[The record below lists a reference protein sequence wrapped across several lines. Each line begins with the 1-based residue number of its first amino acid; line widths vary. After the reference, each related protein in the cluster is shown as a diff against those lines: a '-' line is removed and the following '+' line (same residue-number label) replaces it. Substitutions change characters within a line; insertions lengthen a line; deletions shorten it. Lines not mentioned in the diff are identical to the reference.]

1 MIFLIDQI
9 ENKFCEPWTTM
20 LTEKKLAILTVIA
33 GELLAETDTKNDL
46 GPRPQALMYS
56 SAQICLR
63 MTSLGQWVRPINHQC
78 KLQIILIPVSGTFHK
93 NSSFHSVSAMQNT
106 QFIAC
111 TQRVERSKMRYAKT
125 FRLILQRIK

>member
-1 MIFLIDQI
+1 MIFVIDQI
-9 ENKFCEPWTTM
+9 ENKLSEPWATM

-56 SAQICLR
+56 SAEICLR

-78 KLQIILIPVSGTFHK
+78 KATNHFNTSVRNFSQTFVI
-93 NSSFHSVSAMQNT
+93 S
-106 QFIAC
+106 
-111 TQRVERSKMRYAKT
+111 
-125 FRLILQRIK
+125 

>member
-9 ENKFCEPWTTM
+9 ENKFSEPWNTM

-33 GELLAETDTKNDL
+33 EELLAETDTKNDL

-56 SAQICLR
+56 SAEICLR

-78 KLQIILIPVSGTFHK
+78 KLQIILILVSGTCHK
-93 NSSFHSVSAMQNT
+93 NSPFHSVSQCKIRKLLHVHKEWSAP
-106 QFIAC
+106 
-111 TQRVERSKMRYAKT
+111 R
-125 FRLILQRIK
+125 

>member
-1 MIFLIDQI
+1 MIFWIDQI
-9 ENKFCEPWTTM
+9 ENKFSEPWTTM

-33 GELLAETDTKNDL
+33 GELMVETDTKNDL

-78 KLQIILIPVSGTFHK
+78 KLQIILITVSGTCHK
-93 NSSFHSVSAMQNT
+93 N
-106 QFIAC
+106 
-111 TQRVERSKMRYAKT
+111 
-125 FRLILQRIK
+125 

>member
-1 MIFLIDQI
+1 MILLIDQI

-33 GELLAETDTKNDL
+33 GELLAETGTKNDL

-78 KLQIILIPVSGTFHK
+78 KLQIILIQCQELFTKIRH
-93 NSSFHSVSAMQNT
+93 
-106 QFIAC
+106 FIAFPQC
-111 TQRVERSKMRYAKT
+111 KIHNLSHVHKEWSAPR
-125 FRLILQRIK
+125 

>member
-20 LTEKKLAILTVIA
+20 LTEKKLVILTVIA
-33 GELLAETDTKNDL
+33 GELLAQTDTKNDL

-111 TQRVERSKMRYAKT
+111 THRGERSKMRYAKT
-125 FRLILQRIK
+125 FRLVLQKIK